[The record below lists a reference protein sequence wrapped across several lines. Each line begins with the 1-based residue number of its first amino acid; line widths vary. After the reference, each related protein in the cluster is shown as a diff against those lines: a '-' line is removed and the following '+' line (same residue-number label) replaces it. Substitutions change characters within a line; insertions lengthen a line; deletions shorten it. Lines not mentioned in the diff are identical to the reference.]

1 MQLDKIKMSR
11 RSQSL
16 LGILKH
22 KTSLPINVLSRFAI
36 CISLNDKI
44 TPNPDIYPEDGME
57 LLPHILFGKYNKIF
71 TILMTSRLRSE
82 KLDPLIYLNPM
93 FRAHLNRGAS
103 LLKPR
108 ISDMGDFQNL
118 VVDSQK

>member
-1 MQLDKIKMSR
+1 MST

-16 LGILKH
+16 LGNLKH
-22 KTSLPINVLSRFAI
+22 KTGLPINVLARFSI
-36 CISLNDKI
+36 CLSLNDKTI
-44 TPNPDIYPEDGME
+44 PNPDIYPEDGME

-71 TILMTSRLRSE
+71 IMLMTSRLKSE
-82 KLDPLIYLNPM
+82 KLDPSTYLNKM
-93 FRAHLNRGAS
+93 LRAHLNRGAS

-108 ISDMGDFQNL
+108 ISDIGDFQNL

>member
-44 TPNPDIYPEDGME
+44 TMCNPDIYPEDGME

-71 TILMTSRLRSE
+71 T
-82 KLDPLIYLNPM
+82 YL
-93 FRAHLNRGAS
+93 
-103 LLKPR
+103 
-108 ISDMGDFQNL
+108 
-118 VVDSQK
+118 